1 MKKVIKKI
9 IFGCIYILE
18 DIVHIWHFHIN
29 KQWRL

>member
-9 IFGCIYILE
+9 IFVCIYILE
-18 DIVHIWHFHIN
+18 DIVHIWHFHII